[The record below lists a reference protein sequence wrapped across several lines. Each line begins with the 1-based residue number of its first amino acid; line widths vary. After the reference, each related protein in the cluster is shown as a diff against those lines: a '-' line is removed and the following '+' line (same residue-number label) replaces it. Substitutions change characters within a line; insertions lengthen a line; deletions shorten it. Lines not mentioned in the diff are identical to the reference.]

1 MKIKKL
7 SDSILLLPLL
17 TVVLWACNND
27 APDKPQVKT
36 PLADS
41 SAGEVYH
48 RKDSTPGI
56 KQGSRKD
63 SSKEDYGAGSPA
75 GNLGDIFDDYIGKYN
90 KLCLIDTT
98 FKIGSDLFRLH
109 QKYYCLMDS
118 AIRVPKKYVYM
129 YKVDSFVTHNF
140 ASDIL
145 LVKNNKEILRE
156 TLYKKDFQRLLPQEL
171 KAYGAL
177 FCPELEIKND
187 SIWLDYSISIPLTD
201 VGIGV
206 HTIIDKDGRLTY
218 SAL

>member
-1 MKIKKL
+1 
-7 SDSILLLPLL
+7 
-17 TVVLWACNND
+17 
-27 APDKPQVKT
+27 
-36 PLADS
+36 
-41 SAGEVYH
+41 
-48 RKDSTPGI
+48 
-56 KQGSRKD
+56 
-63 SSKEDYGAGSPA
+63 
-75 GNLGDIFDDYIGKYN
+75 
-90 KLCLIDTT
+90 
-98 FKIGSDLFRLH
+98 
-109 QKYYCLMDS
+109 MDS